1 MSTSGT
7 GYFMYSLINEL
18 FPLCRSLTG
27 NGARQSLAVF
37 RREIKSLALH
47 EVPSGTRCF
56 DWTIPEEWNVSDA
69 WVIAP
74 DGEKIID
81 FKRNNLH
88 LLGYSLPFDGEV
100 SLEELDGHLYS
111 MPEQPE
117 LIPYVTSYYS
127 PRWGFC
133 LPHNERKR
141 LLPGKYRVFIDTVF
155 SKGSLTY
162 GEAFLPGEEER
173 EVLLSTYICHPSMAN
188 DNLSGPALMTA
199 LWKWLSVQRRRFSY
213 RFVFVPE
220 TIGAIAYISN
230 NLIELRQKTCA
241 GYIVTCVGDDRAVSF
256 LPTRHGDAEI
266 DRVSRH
272 VLQYAAPEFREYSFL
287 ERGSD
292 ERQYCSPGVDLPVA
306 SIMRSKY
313 GAYPEYH
320 TSADDLDFV
329 SPEGLEKSFDLYRR
343 CLDILEKNRIYKTS
357 CCCEPQLGKR
367 GLYPTLSMKGS
378 AGDVRVY
385 MNLLAYADGE
395 HSLVDI
401 AERIGTPAEELIPLV
416 EKFLEHG
423 LLQICD

>member
-1 MSTSGT
+1 
-7 GYFMYSLINEL
+7 
-18 FPLCRSLTG
+18 
-27 NGARQSLAVF
+27 
-37 RREIKSLALH
+37 
-47 EVPSGTRCF
+47 
-56 DWTIPEEWNVSDA
+56 
-69 WVIAP
+69 
-74 DGEKIID
+74 
-81 FKRNNLH
+81 
-88 LLGYSLPFDGEV
+88 
-100 SLEELDGHLYS
+100 
-111 MPEQPE
+111 
-117 LIPYVTSYYS
+117 
-127 PRWGFC
+127 
-133 LPHNERKR
+133 
-141 LLPGKYRVFIDTVF
+141 
-155 SKGSLTY
+155 
-162 GEAFLPGEEER
+162 
-173 EVLLSTYICHPSMAN
+173 MAN

-313 GAYPEYH
+313 GTYPEYH